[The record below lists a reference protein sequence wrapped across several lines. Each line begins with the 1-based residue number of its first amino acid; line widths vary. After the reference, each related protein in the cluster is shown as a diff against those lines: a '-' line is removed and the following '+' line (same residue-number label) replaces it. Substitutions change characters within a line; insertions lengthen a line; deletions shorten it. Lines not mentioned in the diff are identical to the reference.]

1 MFYEAVKEEFKI
13 LQYVPGHIIAKKRHE
28 KVVKLFPSRL
38 KYVPDEIK
46 AKVMCEKAIERVSNT
61 LQYISDWFIT
71 LKVLEDFDNDVL
83 ITWRFAYKQSKIW
96 KKQRERVDTYNM
108 APFRMVGLVYYTG

>member
-1 MFYEAVKEEFKI
+1 MVPDQYNVQEMFYEAVKEEFKI

-83 ITWRFAYKQSKIW
+83 ITWRIAYKQSKIL
-96 KKQRERVDTYNM
+96 KKQRES
-108 APFRMVGLVYYTG
+108 

>member
-1 MFYEAVKEEFKI
+1 MFYEAVKEKFKI
-13 LQYVPGHIIAKKRHE
+13 LQYVPGHIIAKKRYE

-38 KYVPDEIK
+38 KYVPDEVK
-46 AKVMCEKAIERVSNT
+46 AKVMCEKAIEWGSNT

-83 ITWRFAYKQSKIW
+83 IAYKQSKIW
-96 KKQRERVDTYNM
+96 KKQRERVDTYNI
-108 APFRMVGLVYYTG
+108 APFRMVGLVYYRG

>member
-1 MFYEAVKEEFKI
+1 MFQVI
-13 LQYVPGHIIAKKRHE
+13 LQQKKRHE

-83 ITWRFAYKQSKIW
+83 ITWRIAYKQSKIW
-96 KKQRERVDTYNM
+96 KKQRERELIPITWH
-108 APFRMVGLVYYTG
+108 PSGLQDWCITQDEKKETGKLWKDQ

>member
-1 MFYEAVKEEFKI
+1 M
-13 LQYVPGHIIAKKRHE
+13 
-28 KVVKLFPSRL
+28 FPSRL
-38 KYVPDEIK
+38 KYVPDEVK
-46 AKVMCEKAIERVSNT
+46 AKVMCEKAVERGSNT

-83 ITWRFAYKQSKIW
+83 IAYKQSKIW

-108 APFRMVGLVYYTG
+108 APFRMVGLVYYRG